1 MSEQDKGSEASRSQS
16 CADASA
22 LALAAADRGNFSC
35 VICRYSVDMRW
46 NHLRGPGQIVPPI
59 CMNCERSYS
68 HGVGKPKVGTFR
80 DRRNVMRGVAL
91 AEALHSEAARQT
103 WKARYV

>member
-1 MSEQDKGSEASRSQS
+1 MS
-16 CADASA
+16 
-22 LALAAADRGNFSC
+22 LAADRGPFTC
-35 VICRYSVDMRW
+35 VICRHSVDMRW

-59 CMNCERSYS
+59 CLSCERSYS
-68 HGVGKPKVGTFR
+68 HGVGKPKGGTFR

-91 AEALHSEAARQT
+91 AEALHSEAARQN